1 MASVRGG
8 KGREG
13 AHEAIKEHAVGAAL
27 QMRDGEDVDLLAAL
41 AVDDRIG
48 LSREQIDAVI
58 ATPLEFAG
66 AASDQVRV
74 IAERIEVITQ
84 QYPEAA
90 GYGPGDIL

>member
-1 MASVRGG
+1 
-8 KGREG
+8 
-13 AHEAIKEHAVGAAL
+13 
-27 QMRDGEDVDLLAAL
+27 
-41 AVDDRIG
+41 
-48 LSREQIDAVI
+48 VI

-90 GYGPGDIL
+90 GYRPGDIL